1 MQSIMLF
8 AVNKKILSKETNL
21 FENMTMRREFLFLMH
36 HVTGLQKVTEAA
48 DKSEGVVCIFMYM
61 D

>member
-1 MQSIMLF
+1 MLF

-36 HVTGLQKVTEAA
+36 HVTGLQKVTLRQQTKVKEL
-48 DKSEGVVCIFMYM
+48 SVFSCIWTKPE
-61 D
+61 